1 MIKLNLGCGN
11 DIKEGFQNYDK
22 YPVND
27 SVKYIDLNCLPL
39 PFDDNSI
46 DFIFMEDVF
55 EHLDVN
61 RFDFI
66 QDIHRILKPSGK
78 VKIIVPSNTNS
89 VSHTLSYFEQ
99 DYFNILDGG
108 RKSVNKKYYDTTFKN
123 IVVKHRLRPFRN
135 MMYKVRNF
143 VGLFIHS
150 CYEFELEK

>member
-11 DIKEGFQNYDK
+11 DIKKGFQNYDMF
-22 YPVND
+22 PVNN

-61 RFDFI
+61 RFDFMREI
-66 QDIHRILKPSGK
+66 YRILKPNGK
-78 VKIIVPSNTNS
+78 VKIIVPSNTDS
-89 VSHTLSYFEQ
+89 VSHTISYFEQ
-99 DYFNILDGG
+99 DYFNILDGN
-108 RKSVNKKYYDTTFKN
+108 RKTVNEKYYDVAFRN
-123 IVVKHRLRPFRN
+123 VIVKYKRRPFRN
-135 MMYKVRNF
+135 MVYKIRNF